1 MKLRFRIGATT
12 QFLFALGHLLCMF
25 DLWRIFEVYG
35 IAEPMQGLAALWA
48 PLPYLITAGLVVC
61 FALAGL
67 YALAYCGDIRPL
79 PLIRIAVWVICLLFL
94 GSGLIGIGKVIL
106 DFSPLSLS
114 SALIATLIGL
124 CYLPAIHNNRK

>member
-1 MKLRFRIGATT
+1 MKLRFRIGATA
-12 QFLFALGHLLCMF
+12 QFLLALGHLLCMF
-25 DLWRIFEVYG
+25 GLWRIFEVYG
-35 IAEPMQGLAALWA
+35 IAEPMCGLAALCF

-61 FALAGL
+61 FALTGL

>member
-1 MKLRFRIGATT
+1 MKLRFRIGATA

-25 DLWRIFEVYG
+25 DLWRVFEVYG
-35 IAEPMQGLAALWA
+35 IAEPMRGLAALWS

-79 PLIRIAVWVICLLFL
+79 PLTRIAIWVIFILFISRGLAGFSSLIQTFSLL
-94 GSGLIGIGKVIL
+94 K
-106 DFSPLSLS
+106 LS
-114 SALIATLIGL
+114 SALIALFIGL
-124 CYLPAIHNNRK
+124 CYTPTKKFHS